1 MIYGIGT
8 DLLRIARCEELYARQ
23 GQRAIDKLLMPEERA
38 ALPQAKSVGYGLA
51 RAFAAKEAFVKA
63 LGTGFHGVS
72 YQDVGSLREPKAR
85 PRLIFSTAMQARL
98 AALGI
103 TAAHLSFT
111 DEAGMIVAFVVL
123 ECGLTPSLALAAP
136 PGQSP

>member
-23 GQRAIDKLLMPEERA
+23 GERALAKLLMSEERA
-38 ALPQAKSVGYGLA
+38 AVASQKSPGYAIA

-72 YQDVGSLREPKAR
+72 YQDVGALREPKAR
-85 PRLIFSTAMQARL
+85 PQLIFSAAMQARL
-98 AALGI
+98 DALGI

-111 DEAGMIVAFVVL
+111 DEAGMIIAFVVL
-123 ECGLTPSLALAAP
+123 ECGALDA
-136 PGQSP
+136 

>member
-8 DLLRIARCEELYARQ
+8 DLLRIARCEEMYARQ
-23 GQRAIDKLLMPEERA
+23 GQRAITRLLMPEERA
-38 ALPQAKSVGYGLA
+38 ALPQAKSIGYGIA

-85 PRLIFSTAMQARL
+85 PRLIFSAAMQARL

-111 DEAGMIVAFVVL
+111 DEAGMIIAFVVL
-123 ECGLTPSLALAAP
+123 ECGAAAHLP
-136 PGQSP
+136 

>member
-8 DLLRIARCEELYARQ
+8 DLLRIDRCEALYARQ
-23 GQRAIDKLLMPEERA
+23 GQRALTKLLMPEERA
-38 ALPQAKSVGYGLA
+38 ALPAAKSIGYGIA

-85 PRLIFSTAMQARL
+85 PRLIFSAAMQARL
-98 AALGI
+98 TALGI
-103 TAAHLSFT
+103 AAAHLSFT
-111 DEAGMIVAFVVL
+111 DEAGMIIAFVVL
-123 ECGLTPSLALAAP
+123 ECGAAAHLP
-136 PGQSP
+136 

>member
-1 MIYGIGT
+1 VIYGIGT
-8 DLLRIARCEELYARQ
+8 DLLRIDRCEELYARQ
-23 GQRAIDKLLMPEERA
+23 GQRALSKLLMPEERD
-38 ALPQAKSVGYGLA
+38 ALPQAKSVGYGIA

-85 PRLIFSTAMQARL
+85 PRLIFSAAMQARL
-98 AALGI
+98 TALGI

-111 DEAGMIVAFVVL
+111 DEAGMILAFVVL
-123 ECGLTPSLALAAP
+123 ECGAAAHLP
-136 PGQSP
+136 

>member
-8 DLLRIARCEELYARQ
+8 DLLRIDRCEELYARQ

-38 ALPQAKSVGYGLA
+38 RLPEAKSIGYGIA

-72 YQDVGSLREPKAR
+72 YQDVGAVREPRAR
-85 PRLIFSTAMQARL
+85 PRLIFSAAMQTRL
-98 AALGI
+98 ETLGI
-103 TAAHLSFT
+103 GAAHLSFT
-111 DEAGMIVAFVVL
+111 DEAGMIFAFVVL
-123 ECGLTPSLALAAP
+123 ETGGAEAVSRKMR
-136 PGQSP
+136 G

>member
-8 DLLRIARCEELYARQ
+8 DLLRIERCDALYARQ
-23 GQRAIDKLLMPEERA
+23 GERAITKLLMPEERA
-38 ALPQAKSVGYGLA
+38 ELPNAKSPGYAIA

-72 YQDVGSLREPKAR
+72 YQDVGALREPKAR
-85 PRLIFSTAMQARL
+85 PRLVFSAAMQARL
-98 AALGI
+98 EMLGI

-111 DEAGMIVAFVVL
+111 DEAGMIIAFVVL
-123 ECGLTPSLALAAP
+123 ECGSAAP
-136 PGQSP
+136 LP

>member
-8 DLLRIARCEELYARQ
+8 DLLRIDRCEALYARQ
-23 GQRAIDKLLMPEERA
+23 GQQAIEKLLMPEERA
-38 ALPQAKSVGYGLA
+38 RVVDAKSAGYAIA

-72 YQDVGSLREPKAR
+72 YQDVGTLREPKAR
-85 PRLIFSTAMQARL
+85 PRLIFSPAMQARL
-98 AALGI
+98 TALGI

-111 DEAGMIVAFVVL
+111 DEAELIIAFVVL
-123 ECGLTPSLALAAP
+123 ECGD
-136 PGQSP
+136 GSPASRKMPA

>member
-8 DLLRIARCEELYARQ
+8 DLLRIDRCEALHARQ
-23 GQRAIDKLLMPEERA
+23 GERALDKLLMPEERA
-38 ALPQAKSVGYGLA
+38 ALGQAKSPGYAIA

-72 YQDVGSLREPKAR
+72 YQDVGAVRAPKAR
-85 PRLIFSTAMQARL
+85 PQLIFSAAMQTRL

-111 DEAGMIVAFVVL
+111 DEAGMIIAFVVL
-123 ECGLTPSLALAAP
+123 ECGSIPAARA
-136 PGQSP
+136 GQSP